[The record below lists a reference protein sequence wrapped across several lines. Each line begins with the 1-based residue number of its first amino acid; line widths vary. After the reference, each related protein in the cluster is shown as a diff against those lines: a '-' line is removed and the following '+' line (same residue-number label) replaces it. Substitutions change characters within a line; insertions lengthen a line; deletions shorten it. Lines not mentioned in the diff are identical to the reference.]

1 MKSLVRNVCVL
12 ALFALPS
19 IAFSQE
25 AQQVISDNKIV
36 YGVGGG
42 VSIPLGDAEESL
54 DRGFVVHGFARF
66 RLSDTPLIPRVDL
79 EYQKLDFKS
88 EFVGVGGDAQIIA
101 GTANVQLFIGG
112 AQSLRF
118 YAVGGIGAYH
128 VKFESDPLPGFPGG
142 SESSTRF
149 GLNGGGGVAFRVNPR
164 LSVYGEIRLVN
175 IINDEGAIDSDL
187 QTVPFTL
194 GITF

>member
-1 MKSLVRNVCVL
+1 MRSLVRNVCVL
-12 ALFALPS
+12 ALAVLPS
-19 IAFSQE
+19 VSLAQE
-25 AQQVISDNKIV
+25 AQRVITDNKIV

-42 VSIPLGDAEESL
+42 VSIPMGDTEKSL
-54 DRGFVVHGFARF
+54 ERGFAVHGFARF

-79 EYQKLDFKS
+79 EYQKFDFKS
-88 EFVGVGGDAQIIA
+88 GYVGVDGDAQMIA
-101 GTANVQLFIGG
+101 GTAGVQLFIGG

-118 YAVGGIGAYH
+118 YGVGGLGAYH
-128 VKFESDPLPGFPGG
+128 LKFESNGPVGG
-142 SESSTRF
+142 SDSATRF

-164 LSVYGEIRLVN
+164 LSVYGEIRFVN
-175 IINDEGAIDSDL
+175 VLNDEGAVDSDL

>member
-1 MKSLVRNVCVL
+1 MKSLIRYACVL
-12 ALFALPS
+12 ALFVLPS
-19 IAFSQE
+19 VAFAQE
-25 AQQVISDNKIV
+25 AQQVISDNKVV

-42 VSIPLGDAEESL
+42 VSIPVGDTEESL
-54 DRGFVVHGFARF
+54 ERGFAVHGFARF

-79 EYQKLDFKS
+79 EYQKFDFK
-88 EFVGVGGDAQIIA
+88 GGLDGNASMIA
-101 GTANVQLFIGG
+101 GTAGVQLFIGG

-118 YAVGGIGAYH
+118 YGVGGIGAYH
-128 VKFESDPLPGFPGG
+128 LKFEADGPIGG
-142 SESSTRF
+142 SDSATRF

-164 LSVYGEIRLVN
+164 LSVYGEIRFVN
-175 IINDEGAIDSDL
+175 VLNDEGAVDSDL